1 MKFYHVLISHEKE
14 PDSLRQIFED
24 LDENELKQKFL
35 LPYRKGKSLICGGE
49 VVPVKQIKKVRISR
63 TDQCNEVERDKLL
76 RNSIQQIEK
85 LNVESDGSFVIPSAI
100 GSYPGDILEDD
111 EDVTEKYIVDSP
123 GYDAGS
129 SPFSRFVAHPMV
141 VMVVGSLVVAF
152 VVWVLGWGK

>member
-14 PDSLRQIFED
+14 PDGLRQIFED
-24 LDENELKQKFL
+24 LDKNELEQKFL
-35 LPYRKGKSLICGGE
+35 RPYRKGKSLIFGGE
-49 VVPVKQIKKVRISR
+49 VVPVKQIKKVHIVR

-76 RNSIQQIEK
+76 RKSIQLIEK
-85 LNVESDGSFVIPSAI
+85 LNVESDGSFVIPSAM
-100 GSYPGDILEDD
+100 GSYPGDILEAGV
-111 EDVTEKYIVDSP
+111 DVTETYLPDSP
-123 GYDAGS
+123 GYEAGS